1 MKQGLVPRIIG
12 IIALYCVVLVGLVT
26 LQFTKKT
33 TFTVTV
39 GSLVVSGNYEDAD
52 SGKNAAKTGEY
63 ALAGPVSVFYKGM
76 EFLLSESAGL
86 SSVSADKKVQGL
98 TARSLK
104 IKDGG
109 VTLGLSDGNTVD
121 FITQFSGGSE
131 LLRIQSAVK
140 GAVDLLLPFRP
151 MRSAHVADETKGRF
165 TVALGDVSYTFSG
178 APVDTVQRILRFRSD
193 NSLISYGPVP
203 DRKKFNP
210 ADYILSAALDPQ
222 AYQQALGTWRTKALS
237 WWERAMAGTP
247 DEDTIIA
254 YVAESA
260 RRGNYR
266 SAVATAPSGFAANP
280 QRSYRSSVYF
290 GHLDM
295 GLRSLAASE
304 REYLGRLSRLDNERS
319 MDLLAEPNVFAYLA
333 IRGSRALM
341 DDAAAFVKTIDPTA
355 LSPLSAV
362 GVLEGWKD
370 WKTYR
375 PGEGNPFDTL
385 IDQASFVIATTLRR
399 VSDTSVY
406 VLVNDQVD
414 PAFNLRTANALIGY
428 GTAAN
433 LGDWTGIGR
442 SIVLTML
449 GMYDPQGSMAASYK
463 VSSDGN
469 SLIPSGD
476 GTFSSARF
484 YRFIAPREFFPR
496 AESISVEGLSGVWAW
511 TGAGS
516 ISATMQDGV
525 LDIAV
530 DFPVGETHFMMLR
543 GIKPFTK
550 MQLYGIDFRTD
561 SEFERY
567 DSSGWAYSSSEQ
579 TLLLK
584 MKHKSPT
591 EHIRIFF

>member
-12 IIALYCVVLVGLVT
+12 IFALYCVVLVGLVT

-33 TFTVTV
+33 AFTVTV
-39 GSLVVSGNYEDAD
+39 GSLVVSGNYGDAD
-52 SGKNAAKTGEY
+52 SAKNAAKTGEY
-63 ALAGPVSVFYKGM
+63 SLTGPVSVFYKGM
-76 EFLLSESAGL
+76 EFLLSDTAGL
-86 SSVSADKKVQGL
+86 SSVSADKKVQPL
-98 TARSLK
+98 RALSLK
-104 IKDGG
+104 IKDGA
-109 VTLGLSDGNTVD
+109 VSLGLSDGNTMN
-121 FITQFSGGSE
+121 FITQFSGGTE
-131 LLRIQSAVK
+131 LLRLNSPLK
-140 GAVDLLLPFRP
+140 GPVELRLPFRP
-151 MRSAHVADETKGRF
+151 MRSAHVVDETKGRF
-165 TVALGDVSYTFSG
+165 TIAAGETSYTFSG
-178 APVDTVQRILRFRSD
+178 APVDSVQRILRFNPDS
-193 NSLISYGPVP
+193 SLISYGPVP

-210 ADYILSAALDPQ
+210 ADYILSSAQDPQ
-222 AYQQALGTWRTKALS
+222 AYQQALGAWRTTALS

-266 SAVATAPSGFAANP
+266 SAVATVPGGFAANP

-295 GLRSLAASE
+295 GLRSLASSE

-319 MDLLAEPNVFAYLA
+319 LDLLAEPNVFAYLA

-341 DDAAAFVKTIDPTA
+341 DDAAAFVKTIDPTT
-355 LSPLSAV
+355 LSPLTAV

-375 PGEGNPFDTL
+375 PAEANPFDSL
-385 IDQASFVIATTLRR
+385 IDQAGFVIAGTLRR

-414 PAFNLRTANALIGY
+414 PAFNVRTANALMGY

-433 LGDWTGIGR
+433 QGDWAGIGR
-442 SIVLTML
+442 SIVLSML
-449 GMYDPQGSMAASYK
+449 GMFDPQGSMAASYK

-469 SLIPSGD
+469 SLVPSGD

-484 YRFIAPREFFPR
+484 YGFIAPREFFPR
-496 AESISVEGLSGVWAW
+496 AQPISVEGLSGVWTW
-511 TGAGS
+511 TGAGAV
-516 ISATMQDGV
+516 SATIQDGV

>member
-52 SGKNAAKTGEY
+52 SAKNAAKTGEY
-63 ALAGPVSVFYKGM
+63 SLTGPVSVFYKGM
-76 EFLLSESAGL
+76 EFLLSDASGL
-86 SSVSADKKVQGL
+86 SSVSADKKVQVL
-98 TARSLK
+98 TTRSLK
-104 IKDGG
+104 IKENG
-109 VTLGLSDGNTVD
+109 LSLELSDGSTVD

-131 LLRIQSAVK
+131 LLRLQSSLK
-140 GAVDLLLPFRP
+140 GPVELRLPFRP
-151 MRSAHVADETKGRF
+151 MRSVRVVDDAKGRF
-165 TVALGDVSYTFSG
+165 TIVSGDASYTFSG
-178 APVDTVQRILRFRSD
+178 APVDSVQRILRFRSD
-193 NSLISYGPVP
+193 SSLISYGPVP

-210 ADYILSAALDPQ
+210 ADYILSAAQDPQ
-222 AYQQALGTWRTKALS
+222 AYQQALGTWRATALS
-237 WWERAMAGTP
+237 WWERAMAGSP

-266 SAVATAPSGFAANP
+266 SAVATAPAGFAADP

-290 GHLDM
+290 GHLDL
-295 GLRSLAASE
+295 GLRSLASSE

-341 DDAAAFVKTIDPTA
+341 DDAASFVKTIDPTI
-355 LSPLSAV
+355 LSPLSAA

-375 PGEGNPFDTL
+375 PAEANPFDNL
-385 IDQASFVIATTLRR
+385 IDQACFVIAGTLRR

-414 PAFNLRTANALIGY
+414 PAFNLRTANALMAY
-428 GTAAN
+428 GAAAN
-433 LGDWTGIGR
+433 QGDWAGIGR
-442 SIVLTML
+442 SIVLSML
-449 GMYDPQGSMAASYK
+449 AMFDSQGTMAASYR

-469 SLIPSGD
+469 SLVPSGD

-484 YRFIAPREFFPR
+484 YRFIAPREFLPR
-496 AESISVEGLSGVWAW
+496 AEPISVEGLSGVWTW
-511 TGAGS
+511 TGAGAV
-516 ISATMQDGV
+516 SANLRDGV

-530 DFPVGETHFMMLR
+530 DFPAGETHYMMLR

-550 MQLYGIDFRTD
+550 IQLYGIDFRTD